1 MRALLI
7 VSLIVVAGCGTSTN
21 EKKLPAAPFA
31 LDAPKSL
38 ELLNGESR
46 KQDVAVNWE
55 QGDREDLDIST
66 TIEPE
71 GRGVSAKAEPARL
84 NKGVGPA
91 QIVVTASETAAPG
104 DYTLTITAKAVKS
117 GKTAKHT
124 IAVKVPRK
132 E

>member
-7 VSLIVVAGCGTSTN
+7 VSLILAGCGSSTN
-21 EKKLPAAPFA
+21 EKKPPAAPFA

-46 KQDVAVNWE
+46 KLDVAVNWE

-91 QIVVTASETAAPG
+91 QIVVTASETASTG

-117 GKTAKHT
+117 GKKVKHP